1 MSVKLNLSQPVLGLD
16 GKQIGD
22 STLDKVLAND
32 LVSSGDG
39 PAIKLLDWA
48 ITLFAGKELD
58 LDSTDLKLLEQKV
71 ENSQRLNVLVK
82 GQILKAIEAARLADR
97 TKAAP

>member
-1 MSVKLNLSQPVLGLD
+1 MKLNLSQPVLGLD

-32 LVSSGDG
+32 LAAGGDG
-39 PAIKLLDWA
+39 PAIKLWEWA
-48 ITLFAGKELD
+48 ILLHAGKELE

-71 ENSQRLNVLVK
+71 ETSQRLNVLVK
-82 GQILKAIEAARLADR
+82 GQLLKALDAARVASR
-97 TKAAP
+97 ASNGG